1 MTFFRKLKIGTSG
14 ELQLHKAQVSKRVA
28 IIIPTLGLRL
38 DYLEQTIK
46 SIRNSEDV
54 FLVIISP
61 QQLNLNPQLATLVNE
76 FQLEEGKGLAA
87 AINQAAFGLPAGVEY
102 FNWLGD
108 DDLLTPNSISI
119 SAKALD
125 NNPTAS
131 GVFGKCEYINSE
143 GNRIGVNSSGLWA
156 TKLIMFGPDLI
167 PQPGA
172 LLRLSTFKLIGG
184 LRTQYKLA
192 FDVDMFIRLQKAH
205 PLIYV
210 SHILGKFRWHN
221 DSLSVKSRLVSAKES
236 SVIRR
241 KNLPKSIRRL
251 SLLWEIP
258 VIILTYA
265 AGWFVQ
271 IKNWRLN

>member
-1 MTFFRKLKIGTSG
+1 
-14 ELQLHKAQVSKRVA
+14 
-28 IIIPTLGLRL
+28 
-38 DYLEQTIK
+38 
-46 SIRNSEDV
+46 
-54 FLVIISP
+54 
-61 QQLNLNPQLATLVNE
+61 LNPQLAALVNE
-76 FQLEEGKGLAA
+76 FQLEESKGLAA
-87 AINQAAFGLPAGVEY
+87 AINQVAFGLPAGVEY

-108 DDLLTPNSISI
+108 DDLLTPNSISM

-131 GVFGKCEYINSE
+131 GVFGKCEYINSK

-172 LLRLSTFKLIGG
+172 LLRLSTFKQIGG

-210 SHILGKFRWHN
+210 PHILGKFRWHN